1 MDAKNSVKPIVHQA
15 WLHGFGEGWL
25 VALQAMG
32 VAEDS
37 PLRNP
42 KQIPYPTTPPIQSQA
57 GAVDEEDT
65 PSIRELVQVI
75 NNHVKIVDLEVTSNL
90 NAAEDV

>member
-1 MDAKNSVKPIVHQA
+1 M
-15 WLHGFGEGWL
+15 
-25 VALQAMG
+25 VALQVIG

-42 KQIPYPTTPPIQSQA
+42 KQISYPAPPPPVQSQVS
-57 GAVDEEDT
+57 AVDEEDT
-65 PSIRELVQVI
+65 PSIKELVQVI

>member
-1 MDAKNSVKPIVHQA
+1 M
-15 WLHGFGEGWL
+15 

-65 PSIRELVQVI
+65 PSIKELVQVI

-90 NAAEDV
+90 NTVENAQVQQPPADSPTEDVPEW